1 MFSWLFGMDIV
12 DQNCNDT
19 ALPTPLCTT
28 RARWSLPPCLIF
40 ILIHYIFTG
49 AARAGVPVPP
59 ALCFQ
64 VARALSRRAFS
75 GSPCASRRVFS
86 GSPCVSRRVFSG
98 SSCASPPCVSRA
110 PESCSER
117 KRQGRRHCRLNR
129 ARAPAGSGYL
139 KTCGAIRG
147 RPVRRRAF
155 GNGSG
160 RRRWVWPGRTAR
172 LPRPRWRC
180 GCLGG

>member
-64 VARALSRRAFS
+64 VARAFPAVCFQVARALPRRAF
-75 GSPCASRRVFS
+75 P
-86 GSPCVSRRVFSG
+86 
-98 SSCASPPCVSRA
+98 
-110 PESCSER
+110 
-117 KRQGRRHCRLNR
+117 
-129 ARAPAGSGYL
+129 ARPKAVPS
-139 KTCGAIRG
+139 
-147 RPVRRRAF
+147 
-155 GNGSG
+155 GNGK
-160 RRRWVWPGRTAR
+160 
-172 LPRPRWRC
+172 
-180 GCLGG
+180 GGGIAA